1 MNRTSNNNEIGHEIG
16 QKIEQEIGQKFGQ
29 KIAQEISHEIGQLKR
44 TSNRTGEIKSD
55 ITLQPRPQG
64 FSKPWGR
71 G

>member
-1 MNRTSNNNEIGHEIG
+1 MNRTSNNNEIG